1 LKVCMVVPG
10 ALTCCR
16 TLEYQ
21 GPTCGNQNCEI
32 YNLKIEPGTCT
43 SDSTYK
49 AVIRFDVF
57 NPPSTKFAV
66 VVNGVNLGIYDLSQ
80 LPLTLNNLP
89 SNGAST
95 DVLKVCMV
103 VPGALTCCRTLE
115 YQGPI
120 CGNQNCE
127 IYNLTAQVGDCT
139 SDSTYKLTLNFQVNN
154 PGNSLFEVWAGGT
167 KYLGAFPLSQLPLV
181 IPNYP
186 EGNAYHFVKVCIN
199 DHPNC
204 CRTVQFVGRN
214 CGAACEITNLSVVT
228 GLCTGDSTYKVTI
241 NFGVNNPLTDMFS
254 VVGNGHF
261 LGFYKLGQLPLTLE
275 FPWNG
280 GNFDLI
286 EVCAVTAPG
295 IACCKKIEFAVPDC
309 ILHPV
314 CEIYD
319 LTVQTGDCTSDSSYQ
334 AKVNFKVTGSSAQT
348 FTLWANGQVLGTYNL
363 SQLPL
368 AIQNFPWNGGLFD
381 AVKVCMNNPDPA
393 APPCC
398 RTKEF
403 AVPNCLSQCDIVDL
417 EMLVGDCTS
426 DSTYKVKINF
436 QVIGSSSNVFGVWVN
451 GQNIGFYNLSQL
463 PLTLT
468 VHSDGGLTDAIKVCL
483 MGNNMGQVL
492 CCRTQEV
499 EVPGC
504 IDMNCHIW
512 DVQVLKTPCLCGK
525 FFAIVSFQHQHGGAG
540 GFDIMG
546 NGQNYGNFPY
556 SATQPIILGPLMG
569 DGTTPYEFVVK
580 DHLHPDCRDFA
591 VLGKVECSTPTDELA
606 GSSGHMLLSPNP
618 AKDRLNVTAQLDG
631 KALVGSAQV
640 EVRHA
645 DGRLLQ
651 TLSVAEG
658 SNFSLDVSTLPAGVY
673 RLTLMADGGR
683 LEASFVKA
691 D

>member
-1 LKVCMVVPG
+1 
-10 ALTCCR
+10 
-16 TLEYQ
+16 
-21 GPTCGNQNCEI
+21 
-32 YNLKIEPGTCT
+32 
-43 SDSTYK
+43 
-49 AVIRFDVF
+49 
-57 NPPSTKFAV
+57 
-66 VVNGVNLGIYDLSQ
+66 
-80 LPLTLNNLP
+80 
-89 SNGAST
+89 
-95 DVLKVCMV
+95 
-103 VPGALTCCRTLE
+103 
-115 YQGPI
+115 
-120 CGNQNCE
+120 
-127 IYNLTAQVGDCT
+127 
-139 SDSTYKLTLNFQVNN
+139 
-154 PGNSLFEVWAGGT
+154 
-167 KYLGAFPLSQLPLV
+167 
-181 IPNYP
+181 
-186 EGNAYHFVKVCIN
+186 
-199 DHPNC
+199 
-204 CRTVQFVGRN
+204 
-214 CGAACEITNLSVVT
+214 
-228 GLCTGDSTYKVTI
+228 
-241 NFGVNNPLTDMFS
+241 
-254 VVGNGHF
+254 
-261 LGFYKLGQLPLTLE
+261 
-275 FPWNG
+275 
-280 GNFDLI
+280 
-286 EVCAVTAPG
+286 
-295 IACCKKIEFAVPDC
+295 
-309 ILHPV
+309 
-314 CEIYD
+314 
-319 LTVQTGDCTSDSSYQ
+319 
-334 AKVNFKVTGSSAQT
+334 
-348 FTLWANGQVLGTYNL
+348 
-363 SQLPL
+363 
-368 AIQNFPWNGGLFD
+368 
-381 AVKVCMNNPDPA
+381 
-393 APPCC
+393 CC